1 MADLIE
7 RQEAMYAV
15 QEHYNKGGFD
25 SYQDGDKM
33 LKEIMAISSVDA
45 VPVVRC
51 KDCKYRDAETGFCE
65 GRGWPMQLV
74 PDDGFCDKGGKERK
88 WINS

>member
-25 SYQDGDKM
+25 SYQDGDEM
-33 LKEIMAISSVDA
+33 LKEIMAIPSVDA

-51 KDCKYRDAETGFCE
+51 KDCKWCCQVYGDYACEKFIHWVRPVDFCSH
-65 GRGWPMQLV
+65 G
-74 PDDGFCDKGGKERK
+74 ERRE
-88 WINS
+88 NG